1 MIKTYKLNSK
11 FTKLK
16 NYCPFSKSE
25 DYMELVEWHNLEG
38 FDVNINGD
46 KIYSFTWGQYDA
58 LRALEAYREND
69 E

>member
-1 MIKTYKLNSK
+1 
-11 FTKLK
+11 
-16 NYCPFSKSE
+16 
-25 DYMELVEWHNLEG
+25 MELVEWHNLEG